1 MCMRFSEL
9 KLGGFGEVEKVLELP
24 TDTSCLE
31 FRGIFGKQLPSWL
44 EYISM
49 IQMQIFLVVKIDSK
63 WVSRVGPFT
72 LM

>member
-24 TDTSCLE
+24 TDTS
-31 FRGIFGKQLPSWL
+31 IFGKQLPSWL

-49 IQMQIFLVVKIDSK
+49 IQMQIFLVVKID
-63 WVSRVGPFT
+63 
-72 LM
+72 